1 MSPGPR
7 RDKLEALMGA
17 VIAGGTPWFV
27 WAYLHATYP
36 DLPPV
41 AEIDPDLWTYLLN
54 RVLIFSILIEFT
66 FVIVGVMMQRRRLVR
81 MILAI
86 SALYAAIALF
96 YRWEWL

>member
-1 MSPGPR
+1 
-7 RDKLEALMGA
+7 MGA
-17 VIAGGTPWFV
+17 VIAGVTPWFV
-27 WAYLHATYP
+27 WAYLQATYP